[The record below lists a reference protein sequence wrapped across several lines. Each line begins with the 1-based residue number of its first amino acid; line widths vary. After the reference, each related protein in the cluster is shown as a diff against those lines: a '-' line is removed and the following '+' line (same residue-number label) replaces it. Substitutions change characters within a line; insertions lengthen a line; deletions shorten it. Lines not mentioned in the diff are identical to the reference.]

1 MVQRHQPGAGLRLG
15 GAHALAGQVFQRL
28 DLAAVEVFAAHD
40 DVGVGELAVKAEHER
55 RGLAG
60 DGQCGGGGGRRGAE
74 HDLAGRQQLVGAR
87 AALRIQVFNVQAAF
101 AEIALFQRD
110 VAGREKGVAA
120 ALAVDDA
127 AQLGVRERDAPIEQ
141 ADAGQRPGS
150 GQHAAA
156 GSEIGAVGHV
166 VLGI

>member
-1 MVQRHQPGAGLRLG
+1 MVSAG
-15 GAHALAGQVFQRL
+15 
-28 DLAAVEVFAAHD
+28 AAVAA
-40 DVGVGELAVKAEHER
+40 VAPNTIWP
-55 RGLAG
+55 
-60 DGQCGGGGGRRGAE
+60 
-74 HDLAGRQQLVGAR
+74 
-87 AALRIQVFNVQAAF
+87 AASNWL
-101 AEIALFQRD
+101 RD
-110 VAGREKGVAA
+110 VAGREKGVDA

-127 AQLGVRERDAPIEQ
+127 AQLGLRERDAPIEQ